1 MPDRRSILYL
11 LSRVS
16 SPFWERSLYRKE
28 EKKRTKEQKEKKENN
43 LKKRN
48 PWIPLS

>member
-1 MPDRRSILYL
+1 MPDKRSILYL

-28 EKKRTKEQKEKKENN
+28 EKPKQNKGAKGKERK
-43 LKKRN
+43 
-48 PWIPLS
+48 